1 MMISEAIPGPS
12 DPVSRIMMWPVAAV
26 PSRATMR
33 DVAESLAADEIGIL
47 PVTSNGA
54 IVGVVSERDV
64 ARHLANGANPDHLY
78 AADIMT
84 TDVLDITPDTE
95 ITAVAQ
101 LMLESGVRH
110 LLVLDG
116 DAVAGIVSVRDV
128 LAVLTTAMTSAVTV
142 TDISPDAALRP
153 LRRRVR

>member
-1 MMISEAIPGPS
+1 MMISEAIPCPS

-64 ARHLANGANPDHLY
+64 ARHLANGAHPDHLY

-128 LAVLTTAMTSAVTV
+128 LAVLTTAIASAVIV
-142 TDISPDAALRP
+142 TDISPDSTIRP